1 MSCPRWAGRSRWRA
15 RSRGWSSYSPG
26 VYQRP
31 AVHGLLPGQ
40 PSFLEQPI
48 EAIVA
53 ECRARGRLRAS
64 CRSRAV
70 GTPAG
75 RSEEGGGTPEPAR
88 RVLEPSTTRVDGG
101 QTLQRVAVAGV
112 EPDRGGG
119 RGRAALGVV
128 RGVDGAGLQAGAA

>member
-40 PSFLEQPI
+40 PSLLEQPL

-53 ECRARGRLRAS
+53 ECRAGGSLGAS
-64 CRSRAV
+64 CGSRAV

-75 RSEEGGGTPEPAR
+75 RSQEGGGTPEPAR

-101 QTLQRVAVAGV
+101 QALQRVAVAGV
-112 EPDRGGG
+112 EPDRGVPIC
-119 RGRAALGVV
+119 RAAIVVV
-128 RGVDGAGLQAGAA
+128 RGVEVAGL